1 MSRRVG
7 PVLLARGADST
18 HLSLSAILA
27 LRTGREPPV
36 LFANGQPAQEPK
48 GILDQ
53 SAFTVWR
60 YDFSLPLDRNC
71 HYRLADTVYPVA
83 TDLDGD
89 MRIAFVSCNGR
100 EHDDLGRSSD
110 ERNIMWR
117 RLLDAHRQ
125 EPFRLLLH
133 GGDQLYADEFLE
145 SHSAIRAWRDGQRA
159 DVETMPFTAEMEAT
173 ARADLMH
180 RYLEL
185 YAQPEIAQVL
195 SRVPSLMTW
204 DDHDI
209 FDGWGSHPTWRLDS
223 PVGRGLFRIAR
234 DLFCV
239 FQLGCAPDTPPV
251 ACPDRSGHSLAWHAS
266 FPGFSVV
273 APDLRSE
280 RRPDRVMGEAG
291 WQAFEAGL
299 AASRD
304 SGRHFVVSS
313 VPALGPR
320 LSLVERLVPFL
331 PRAGQFADDLRDQ
344 WQSKAHRREWQRFL
358 TALSEEIA
366 AGVPTTVLSG
376 EIHLATRGEM
386 TVPGRHGKPAGTL
399 HQLVASG
406 ITHPVPPP
414 GYALGLGL
422 LARFGEDPLPNQPI
436 RLRPLPGRHRPY
448 TAERNYLVLTRRDK
462 RWTALWDTEKHGC
475 TPEMTI

>member
-7 PVLLARGADST
+7 PILLARGADT
-18 HLSLSAILA
+18 TDIALSAILA
-27 LRTGREPPV
+27 LRAGIEPPT
-36 LFANGQPAQEPK
+36 LFANEQAGAAPAVVLEES
-48 GILDQ
+48 GF
-53 SAFTVWR
+53 SVWR
-60 YDFSLPLDRNC
+60 YDFSLPLDSNC
-71 HYRLADTVYPVA
+71 HYRLGDTVYPVA
-83 TDLDGD
+83 TDLSGD

-100 EHDDLGRSSD
+100 EHDDLGRSSE
-110 ERNIMWR
+110 ERNVMWR
-117 RLLDAHRQ
+117 RLLAAHRQ
-125 EPFRLLLH
+125 EPFRLMLH

-145 SHSAIRAWRDGQRA
+145 SHTAIRAWRDGKRS
-159 DVETMPFTAEMEAT
+159 DVEALPFTGEMEAA
-173 ARADLMH
+173 ARADLMR

-185 YAQPEIAQVL
+185 YSQPEIARVL
-195 SRVPSLMTW
+195 SRVPSLMIW

-209 FDGWGSHPTWRLDS
+209 FDGWGSHPAWRLDS

-234 DLFCV
+234 DFFCV
-239 FQLGCAPDTPPV
+239 FQLGCAPDAPP
-251 ACPDRSGHSLAWHAS
+251 AICPDRSGSSLGWHVP

-280 RRPDRVMGEAG
+280 RRPDRVMGESG

-299 AASRD
+299 AA
-304 SGRHFVVSS
+304 GRATGRQFVVSS

-320 LSLVERLVPFL
+320 LSLVEHLVPFL
-331 PRAGQFADDLRDQ
+331 PKADQFADDLRDQ

-358 TALSEEIA
+358 SALSEEVA
-366 AGVPTTVLSG
+366 AGLPTTVLSG
-376 EIHLATRGEM
+376 EIHLATRAEM
-386 TVPGRHGKPAGTL
+386 TVPGRHGQPAGTV

-448 TAERNYLVLTRRDK
+448 TAERNYLILTRRGK
-462 RWTALWDTEKHGC
+462 NWTAVWDTEKRGR
-475 TPEMTI
+475 TPQMTI